1 MNSKIL
7 FLAIL
12 FSLLLVPTIA
22 NTGSNSGD
30 VSDESS
36 TGSSEGSSGDQTL
49 PEPGTLTLLLSGLV
63 GLSGYYLVGK
73 KKK

>member
-12 FSLLLVPTIA
+12 FSLLFVPTIA
-22 NTGSNSGD
+22 NTR
-30 VSDESS
+30 SDPES
-36 TGSSEGSSGDQTL
+36 TSSSSSVRL

-73 KKK
+73 RKK

>member
-22 NTGSNSGD
+22 NTRSDLGD
-30 VSDESS
+30 VTDASS
-36 TGSSEGSSGDQTL
+36 TSSSGAHSL

-63 GLSGYYLVGK
+63 GLSGYFLVAKRK
-73 KKK
+73 K